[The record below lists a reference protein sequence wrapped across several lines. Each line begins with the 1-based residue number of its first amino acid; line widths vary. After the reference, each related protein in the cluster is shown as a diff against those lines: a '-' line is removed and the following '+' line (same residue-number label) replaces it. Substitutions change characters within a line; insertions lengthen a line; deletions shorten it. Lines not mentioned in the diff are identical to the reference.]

1 MMTLKQ
7 LPPASGLITRW
18 SGPLGDIFR
27 LQRQIEVTEVE
38 QKNGESQITT
48 GATCDFTTYQFCFK
62 PVYNSQN
69 DLEKKTK
76 IR

>member
-27 LQRQIEVTEVE
+27 LQRQVEVTEVE
-38 QKNGESQITT
+38 QKKWRVTNHYRSYLR
-48 GATCDFTTYQFCFK
+48 F
-62 PVYNSQN
+62 YNVSI
-69 DLEKKTK
+69 LFETS
-76 IR
+76 I